1 MQTYLSVEKLRA
13 TTRSSSH
20 IKPKCG
26 ETPSNNSLRCKH
38 TWVWRNP
45 EQQPTT
51 RSSSRIK
58 PKRGESPSNSS
69 LRLSNNSLKFTHK
82 TQAWRISEQQL
93 TRVLTYLS
101 VKKPRATTRSG
112 SHIIHNTQAWRI
124 SEQQLTHVQTY
135 LSVEKPRA
143 TTHSGLYINGTKQY
157 TFYIIVVFIMWV
169 KIRSFPSLKPY
180 EKLLWCAHTSIGAC
194 MPQNDLKI
202 HLAYLKENYK

>member
-1 MQTYLSVEKLRA
+1 MLPIVLLWTVYTHVLRS
-13 TTRSSSH
+13 SSSH

-26 ETPSNNSLRCKH
+26 ETPSNRCKH

-51 RSSSRIK
+51 RSSSHIK
-58 PKRGESPSNSS
+58 PKRGESPNNSS

-82 TQAWRISEQQL
+82 TQVWRISEQQL

-143 TTHSGLYINGTKQY
+143 TTRSGLYTQQHNIY
-157 TFYIIVVFIMWV
+157 TFYTSMVSEHSDIWNQKPF
-169 KIRSFPSLKPY
+169 FPKS
-180 EKLLWCAHTSIGAC
+180 
-194 MPQNDLKI
+194 
-202 HLAYLKENYK
+202 